1 MGLVGAACVLV
12 LLVVLF
18 QILWPLRWNMVAF
31 WITIEVIFYIFY
43 WRPRY
48 AELDAQ
54 PKNHRPARDTAMS
67 AFNRM
72 LQYFKD
78 TKSDINYEMYYSGW
92 FMGAKFEDI
101 KRGEAT
107 QQQRWCPCQRNCYV
121 QRRVIRR
128 LRPARQQPKAGI
140 APTTISRPVSLLL
153 RILC

>member
-1 MGLVGAACVLV
+1 MRRPDSGAASNGERSRRTMGLVGAACVLV

-101 KRGEAT
+101 KRGEHT
-107 QQQRWCPCQRNCYV
+107 QQRRWGPC
-121 QRRVIRR
+121 
-128 LRPARQQPKAGI
+128 K
-140 APTTISRPVSLLL
+140 
-153 RILC
+153 RIGVCRGVPSNI